1 MLNDPLAHVVLH
13 NIDVTMAAYTARHS
27 WKMTAAGMEIVD
39 LKRVVLAAAMRLVSV
54 WQGHPKHSAG
64 PLQFA
69 AGGATALSPP
79 TNAALSPAA
88 SHGQSVTQQCSAAEA
103 ATGLQ
108 CLVSNAA
115 CEACDGVEQ
124 VAESILQQVTSTALL
139 ID

>member
-1 MLNDPLAHVVLH
+1 
-13 NIDVTMAAYTARHS
+13 MAAYSTRHS
-27 WKMTAAGMEIVD
+27 WEMTSAGVEIVD
-39 LKRVVLAAAMRLVSV
+39 LKRDVLAAAMRLVSV

-88 SHGQSVTQQCSAAEA
+88 SHTQSVTQQYPAAET
-103 ATGLQ
+103 ATGLR
-108 CLVSNAA
+108 CPGSDAA
-115 CEACDGVEQ
+115 CEACDSVEQ